1 MSKKTKTASIE
12 AKLAEMKKQLEEARR
27 EESEAADRELL
38 RLAHRA
44 GIVGELT
51 QVATRR
57 VEQQRRERAQ
67 RKEAGDEE

>member
-1 MSKKTKTASIE
+1 MSKKPKSASIE
-12 AKLAEMKKQLEEARR
+12 AKLAEIKKQLEEARR

-44 GIVGELT
+44 GIVDELT

-67 RKEAGDEE
+67 RQEAGDEE